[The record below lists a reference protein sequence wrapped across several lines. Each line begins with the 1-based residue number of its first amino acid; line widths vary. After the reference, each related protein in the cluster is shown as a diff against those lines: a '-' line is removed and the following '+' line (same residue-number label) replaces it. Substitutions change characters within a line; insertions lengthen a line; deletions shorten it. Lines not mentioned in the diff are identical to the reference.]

1 MEGVPKRK
9 ERGPERKGKVQRLR
23 KEKAPYGQ
31 EATERCVN
39 GCFPTNE
46 KPRVSYKKLE
56 FFENL
61 KRLDVQNDL
70 YANGRVGFRK
80 AVPAFCQL
88 LGAGS
93 RLLGAG

>member
-1 MEGVPKRK
+1 MVKAFLRSKMKKWGPPKGASTAVFRTK
-9 ERGPERKGKVQRLR
+9 NPW
-23 KEKAPYGQ
+23 AD
-31 EATERCVN
+31 
-39 GCFPTNE
+39 
-46 KPRVSYKKLE
+46 KKLV

-80 AVPAFCQL
+80 AVPAFCRL

-93 RLLGAG
+93 RLHGAG